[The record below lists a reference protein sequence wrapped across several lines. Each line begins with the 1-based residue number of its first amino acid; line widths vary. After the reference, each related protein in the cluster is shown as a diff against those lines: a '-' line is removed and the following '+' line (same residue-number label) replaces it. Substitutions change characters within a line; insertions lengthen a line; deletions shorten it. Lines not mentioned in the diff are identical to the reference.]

1 MQINNPVLY
10 ECISEIRYP
19 SQFIY
24 YNERYNICNDIQQK
38 LPNWKVDIGKII
50 LNDSINQKESR
61 ISNFVFTN
69 KGASLNTKNLKTY
82 ENFKSLAG
90 FVFQKVISG
99 LNITQIGRMGIRSFL
114 IFQSDS
120 DFSELKDFLFEKLFN
135 VEIKKKDIFGEI
147 TDIAYVVNS
156 KKYNSDLRIAIGPL
170 TKSELISK
178 YRYEDNK
185 IPEVSIL
192 LDIDY
197 SNLNINNNLNA
208 QLKRMLKENANIL
221 EDIENN
227 LLAYFNK
234 GEIK

>member
-1 MQINNPVLY
+1 MLINNPILY

-24 YNERYNICNDIQQK
+24 YNERYNVCNEIQKK

-50 LNDSINQKESR
+50 LNDLSNQKESR

-82 ENFKSLAG
+82 ENFKSLAI

-99 LNITQIGRMGIRSFL
+99 LNITKIDRIGIRSFL

-120 DFSELKDFLFEKLFN
+120 DFNELKDFLFGKLFN
-135 VEIKKKDIFGEI
+135 VEIKKNNIFGEI
-147 TDIAYVVNS
+147 TDIAYIVNS

-170 TKSELISK
+170 TKSELKTK
-178 YRYEDNK
+178 YIYDDNNVS
-185 IPEVSIL
+185 EASIL

-197 SNLNINNNLNA
+197 FNLNMSNNLNA
-208 QLKRMLKENANIL
+208 HIKHMLKENANIL
-221 EDIENN
+221 EDIESN
-227 LLAYFNK
+227 LLSYFNK
-234 GEIK
+234 GEVK